1 LNSRG
6 TLSPSSTPVGEIG
19 TVYPIPLANVDSAS
33 ADSANT
39 ESANAESANA
49 ESANAESANVENQRI
64 ANHPM
69 SNIQRRILNV
79 EHHLTSIVAIGLCNT
94 LR

>member
-1 LNSRG
+1 MCSLEEEREMNSRG

-19 TVYPIPLANVDSAS
+19 TVYPILLANVDSAS

-49 ESANAESANVENQRI
+49 ESANAENQR
-64 ANHPM
+64 M
-69 SNIQRRILNV
+69 SNQLMPRV
-79 EHHLTSIVAIGLCNT
+79 SE
-94 LR
+94 